1 MTRRP
6 RASRRDWLRYLGAV
20 AGAGVAG
27 CAEPVGPGGDEGGD
41 DGDAATAAGGTERP
55 LTGYETT
62 EVAVRTPDGDRL
74 GSVTA
79 AVADTPG
86 TRYRGL
92 SGVGSLPED
101 RGMLFVFGDVA
112 ERTFVMR
119 GMEFGLDIVYADADG
134 VITRIHH
141 APAPGPNEDGSEQ
154 RYPGRGRYVLE
165 VVYGWTTDRGV
176 GTGDVLA
183 FDL

>member
-1 MTRRP
+1 M
-6 RASRRDWLRYLGAV
+6 
-20 AGAGVAG
+20 GAG
-27 CAEPVGPGGDEGGD
+27 P
-41 DGDAATAAGGTERP
+41 ATGGTEDGAGSESGGR
-55 LTGYETT
+55 TGTGRTGTTPIHAGYDTT
-62 EVAVRTPDGDRL
+62 EVRATAPDGEVL

-79 AVADTPG
+79 AIADAPG

-92 SGVGSLPED
+92 SDTDALPED
-101 RGMLFVFGDVA
+101 RGMLFVFPDVD

-119 GMEFGLDIVYADADG
+119 GMDFGIDIVYADGEG

-141 APAPGPNEDGSEQ
+141 APAPGPDENGTDQ

-165 VVYGWTTDRGV
+165 VSYGWTTDRGV
-176 GTGDVLA
+176 GAGDVLE